1 MIHMKKKQIHNA
13 KEKRFAECAEK
24 IKQSA
29 VTIFNK
35 YANLHQKLTK
45 DISGT

>member
-1 MIHMKKKQIHNA
+1 MLQMKKKQMHNA
-13 KEKRFAECAEK
+13 KEERFAECVEK

-35 YANLHQKLTK
+35 YANLHQKLSK
-45 DISGT
+45 DIYGT